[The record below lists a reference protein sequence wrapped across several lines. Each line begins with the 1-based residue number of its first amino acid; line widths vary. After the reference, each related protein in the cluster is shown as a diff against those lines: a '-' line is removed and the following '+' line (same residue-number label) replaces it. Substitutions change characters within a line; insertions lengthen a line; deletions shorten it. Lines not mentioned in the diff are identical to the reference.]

1 MNTSYKDLEA
11 IGVANMPAKFGTDR
25 PSRFR
30 VINDLLK
37 FRDFWAIFS
46 DFFVFSISVMHGAH
60 GNPPSGGAV
69 TAADNP
75 TNVYADR

>member
-1 MNTSYKDLEA
+1 MANTL
-11 IGVANMPAKFGTDR
+11 AKFGADR

-37 FRDFWAIFS
+37 FRDFWAFFS
-46 DFFVFSISVMHGAH
+46 DLVDFSIFVMHGAYC
-60 GNPPSGGAV
+60 NPPSGGAV